1 MKQRIITAIVAL
13 AVFVPIVLIGGLPFT
28 LIMYVIGT
36 VGVIELLK
44 MKHLKAMSFPSII
57 SLLLTWVFLLPNG
70 RDVAFQFLSEHKIEV
85 ALAAVL
91 LLLMYTVVVKNK
103 FTFDDV
109 GFILLT
115 TVYVGFGFHYFIEVR
130 QEFGLAYLFFAF

>member
-57 SLLLTWVFLLPNG
+57 SLLLTLECFYYKWK
-70 RDVAFQFLSEHKIEV
+70 RCCIS
-85 ALAAVL
+85 
-91 LLLMYTVVVKNK
+91 
-103 FTFDDV
+103 
-109 GFILLT
+109 ILK
-115 TVYVGFGFHYFIEVR
+115 
-130 QEFGLAYLFFAF
+130 